1 MALNVHLTRV
11 SRWYSRDYAV
21 CPPKQVRHGDIE
33 HHFFVPRVRWDP
45 SSLSYQWSEL
55 GGSDL
60 LGRERR
66 APPAGDQPKRSYHDM
81 LIPLSLSLMSHVVK
95 SRHKLSIN
103 LLPVSS
109 SSTIP
114 SFTNLPTPLP
124 PLSFR
129 LPSSAALT
137 SASRARVEQARNKVS
152 HLPPLFCCAG
162 ETSSKKEA
170 IRCILVGLQ
179 LFTTT
184 TTGITSLAYAFRVHY
199 VFRGSSSFWH

>member
-1 MALNVHLTRV
+1 MKHLKKMTFV
-11 SRWYSRDYAV
+11 GRWKLYW
-21 CPPKQVRHGDIE
+21 VRMSCDHHGIKCSSDSSE
-33 HHFFVPRVRWDP
+33 SMVFLRLCRLSSKTSSARRHRTPFFVPRVRWDP
-45 SSLSYQWSEL
+45 SSLPYQWSEL

-103 LLPVSS
+103 LLPFSS

-129 LPSSAALT
+129 LPSSAAFDFGIEGESRT
-137 SASRARVEQARNKVS
+137 SE
-152 HLPPLFCCAG
+152 
-162 ETSSKKEA
+162 E
-170 IRCILVGLQ
+170 
-179 LFTTT
+179 
-184 TTGITSLAYAFRVHY
+184 
-199 VFRGSSSFWH
+199 